1 MLNTTFSVLLK
12 PKLSVFGHIRIEN
25 VRSNLK
31 ILLLQTAVT
40 NNIKLT

>member
-1 MLNTTFSVLLK
+1 MLNTTFSVLFK
-12 PKLSVFGHIRIEN
+12 PKLSQFVHIRIEN